1 MYKVSEF
8 VIGNSD
14 FSLSEHLMPAECGYV
29 ASNHWIFYY
38 DSIECSS
45 IFVFVAF
52 INANTFCRCNLIY
65 KRVWLPWLFSI
76 IFFAFAT
83 DTEQNTIYTVMS
95 FINPFHHVKK
105 IIVYLASI
113 DLIFIFSPTLL
124 FLTVAIFYDAKWSE
138 LMALFYWQTLCR
150 DFEKKWF
157 SSFKMKEKENG
168 HKTILFNRIVT
179 KHGLLSRDY
188 KQ

>member
-1 MYKVSEF
+1 MMYKVSEF

-65 KRVWLPWLFSI
+65 KRV
-76 IFFAFAT
+76 
-83 DTEQNTIYTVMS
+83 
-95 FINPFHHVKK
+95 
-105 IIVYLASI
+105 
-113 DLIFIFSPTLL
+113 
-124 FLTVAIFYDAKWSE
+124 
-138 LMALFYWQTLCR
+138 
-150 DFEKKWF
+150 
-157 SSFKMKEKENG
+157 
-168 HKTILFNRIVT
+168 
-179 KHGLLSRDY
+179 
-188 KQ
+188 

>member
-29 ASNHWIFYY
+29 TSNHWIFNY
-38 DSIECSS
+38 DGIECSS
-45 IFVFVAF
+45 IFVFVAV

-95 FINPFHHVKK
+95 FINPFSHVKK
-105 IIVYLASI
+105 IIVYLVSI
-113 DLIFIFSPTLL
+113 DLIFIFFPTLL
-124 FLTVAIFYDAKWSE
+124 FLTVAIFLWCQMKWVE
-138 LMALFYWQTLCR
+138 
-150 DFEKKWF
+150 WF
-157 SSFKMKEKENG
+157 SFTGKLSAEIAKRNDFLRLKWKGKKMAIKRYSLIE
-168 HKTILFNRIVT
+168 
-179 KHGLLSRDY
+179 S
-188 KQ
+188 